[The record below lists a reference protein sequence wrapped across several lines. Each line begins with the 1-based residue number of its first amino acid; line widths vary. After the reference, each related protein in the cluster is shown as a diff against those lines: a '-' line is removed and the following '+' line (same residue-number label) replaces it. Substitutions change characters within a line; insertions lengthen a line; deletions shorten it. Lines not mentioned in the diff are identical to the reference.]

1 MVAQAKE
8 RKLHMT
14 GNLSQDWIV
23 YALFAGAIIWVGFMI
38 FSGCKKKK
46 DNPSAEKDDKAK

>member
-38 FSGCKKKK
+38 FSGGKKKK